1 MAMQNYGNG
10 YVLGRQPF
18 VELWSLLGLVAVVC
32 EGPEDF
38 PGCFQKLQGEEVAF
52 VLVESDWAES
62 IPKLE
67 TGEAESALM
76 TVPAR
81 HLIFPRLDTQITPD
95 L

>member
-38 PGCFQKLQGEEVAF
+38 PGCFQELQGEDVAF

-62 IPKLE
+62 IPDFYKRKAKISDPVWVEMPSLKGSLKGRE
-67 TGEAESALM
+67 
-76 TVPAR
+76 
-81 HLIFPRLDTQITPD
+81 
-95 L
+95 